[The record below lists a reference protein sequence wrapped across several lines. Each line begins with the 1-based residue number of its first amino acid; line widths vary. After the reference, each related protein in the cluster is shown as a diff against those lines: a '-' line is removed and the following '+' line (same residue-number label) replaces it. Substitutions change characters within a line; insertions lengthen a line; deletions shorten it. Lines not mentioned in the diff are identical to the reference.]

1 MQDNSERNN
10 NKGNTMNLAIQ
21 NQLADKNESEQC
33 AILTDTL
40 NRLFTGNIAAET
52 LFSADYQQ
60 CTDGNTLNF
69 SDFKQHLSHLRQRV
83 SKIQFNVVDVCLH
96 EDRLGERHFVTITH
110 HDQTESQI
118 EVYMF
123 IRFRDKKIQSIHEV
137 TRVITGNATVR
148 ELASSLA

>member
-10 NKGNTMNLAIQ
+10 KGKTMNLAIQ

-69 SDFKQHLSHLRQRV
+69 SDFKQHLSHLRQSV
-83 SKIQFNVVDVCLH
+83 S
-96 EDRLGERHFVTITH
+96 
-110 HDQTESQI
+110 
-118 EVYMF
+118 
-123 IRFRDKKIQSIHEV
+123 
-137 TRVITGNATVR
+137 
-148 ELASSLA
+148 